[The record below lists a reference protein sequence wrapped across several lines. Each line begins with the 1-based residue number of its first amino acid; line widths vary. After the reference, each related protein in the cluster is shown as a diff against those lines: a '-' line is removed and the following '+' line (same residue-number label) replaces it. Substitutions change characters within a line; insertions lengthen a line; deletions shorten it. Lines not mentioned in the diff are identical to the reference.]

1 MSNFSNKLK
10 KLLIK
15 GGLLASTFVATGV
28 VSSCMILIDKYQ
40 TEQQNINSNKKESV
54 QTNINQRAISNGGSS
69 SFTSKT
75 IYPNFNWV
83 SAGRDSSWDWTIWGF
98 GTGTDGGLETTN
110 NRADYNWYS
119 KVNDYYWTSSP
130 DFFYRYFYY
139 SNYEETVDLTNI
151 IYKNKLTNTGYKLI
165 INISNR
171 YSNNQNNINKTQY
184 YDLSYLTTGKIEYI
198 HTGISY
204 GRITTQAGNA
214 DSIQTVMRFKVVENS
229 LNLTNNTGKLIISVN
244 QGSFTFNDKD
254 TRFVAARNGD
264 YTRDNNGYWEWR
276 GTETPSFYQDM
287 FMRVKFYFENS
298 DSNFNYDSTSEQQT
312 FANNLKT
319 ELSKPLYLYVDWV
332 ETYLSYNK
340 NQDLIREEL
349 NKRIVNVAKQMGLG
363 GYYQDDKTPKNFN
376 RISFST
382 SQTSTSIEPYN
393 YSGTI
398 NSSIS
403 YLTVYS
409 NNSFSIS
416 TPIKIFSNSALNWIK
431 TIQSRT
437 NVLKNTNDYNL
448 VYQLYDLIHNK
459 KQTLN
464 ISRNNYSQ
472 WKDIFDLI
480 VGVFEQKDVN
490 YMWTFI
496 SSVDILGVNYE
507 HNNNR
512 FKFNMKFYGTQ
523 SHTTNDYYTFP
534 IYIDD
539 SYAKEDG
546 SKISK
551 QTIYLNEINKQI
563 QNQVELYMDNTLTN
577 EQTTQLESNKVDK
590 NLFEKLLLENDTEI
604 DYKTPKNE
612 SGTLNIKGV
621 NSWKITDNI
630 NTYASNVID
639 SDKTLNFKIDTTN
652 TDTNKSI
659 WIDNSLGLKIIFSD
673 FDYSNGNL
681 TFNQTLSYNLDD
693 KSTLWDS
700 GFAIDEFTWKDTIEN
715 TKTIFNYSEI
725 YIDYNKFSEG
735 KIAWFELDGKNIS
748 DYIYFIETK
757 DNSNITTDI
766 KNVSLSYNK
775 ENNNIDVNW
784 TKNGIKYSS
793 FIDITKQFR
802 DYNSYI
808 RKQFDAMIVKLQDY
822 LENTLTWDYLSKDN
836 IVKTY
841 QNMIKEPT
849 LKLMKGVEINTAINL
864 QPVITK
870 SSDLKKTTVK
880 MSFDYKF
887 TGNNSF
893 IKGLDDSVLIYQ
905 DNYAFEFEIDN
916 LIMLD
921 NIKELN
927 TQLINAAKN
936 YNDEV
941 LNYEN
946 RNLVNKSLTYK
957 SKEEM
962 SYLLSSENTNLNN
975 KNVLENLF
983 NLKQDNGFDL
993 TNNFFINFDKTQTD
1007 LVYNFNLKYYRN
1019 EGNVDLRLLEILKE
1033 TNFTVDLTNW
1043 KSAIDI
1049 LKEYID
1055 DNTKQIQTAINTYK
1069 KDFLVAIKDIPNNIE
1084 INTVSFDNDKVV
1096 LSFKETFTNKTIDV
1110 EFKNN
1115 GEVINNGNTTI
1126 TKPTE
1131 IKNNFNNLLIF
1142 IGAGIGLMILI
1153 LIIIILIV
1161 KKSKKSLKSLAKKE
1175 VDNSL

>member
-28 VSSCMILIDKYQ
+28 VSSCMILINAYQLKTNNTSINNNTKKQNETKQTKSGAVSTISTSKILSLDAIWFGYYIFTYHWPYYNSTIKGTGGDAKNIYEKNWIDKFTYQ
-40 TEQQNINSNKKESV
+40 NTEEITIDLNPNNLLQNTQENMQHTSLQINWYSYGYNSVTNYSGQQTLSYLQMSSS
-54 QTNINQRAISNGGSS
+54 INQFIYFYVGETNGDWKDGGNYTTNHYDGGYDSVKTAIRIKITKIENNQITLELNYGQATVNRNDGWFIYGRGGSWEIDNHNTVGNGTQ
-69 SFTSKT
+69 SF
-75 IYPNFNWV
+75 F
-83 SAGRDSSWDWTIWGF
+83 WDTRLKIDF
-98 GTGTDGGLETTN
+98 TTTN
-110 NRADYNWYS
+110 NN
-119 KVNDYYWTSSP
+119 P
-130 DFFYRYFYY
+130 
-139 SNYEETVDLTNI
+139 
-151 IYKNKLTNTGYKLI
+151 
-165 INISNR
+165 
-171 YSNNQNNINKTQY
+171 
-184 YDLSYLTTGKIEYI
+184 
-198 HTGISY
+198 
-204 GRITTQAGNA
+204 
-214 DSIQTVMRFKVVENS
+214 
-229 LNLTNNTGKLIISVN
+229 
-244 QGSFTFNDKD
+244 
-254 TRFVAARNGD
+254 
-264 YTRDNNGYWEWR
+264 
-276 GTETPSFYQDM
+276 
-287 FMRVKFYFENS
+287 
-298 DSNFNYDSTSEQQT
+298 NFNYDNTINQQT

-382 SQTSTSIEPYN
+382 SQTSTSTEPYN

-431 TIQSRT
+431 TVQSRT

-464 ISRNNYSQ
+464 INRSNYSQ

-590 NLFEKLLLENDTEI
+590 NLFEKLLLEDDTEI

-630 NTYASNVID
+630 DTYASNVID

-735 KIAWFELDGKNIS
+735 KIAWFELDEKNIS

-808 RKQFDAMIVKLQDY
+808 RKQFDAMVIKLQDY

-905 DNYAFEFEIDN
+905 ENYAFEFEIDN